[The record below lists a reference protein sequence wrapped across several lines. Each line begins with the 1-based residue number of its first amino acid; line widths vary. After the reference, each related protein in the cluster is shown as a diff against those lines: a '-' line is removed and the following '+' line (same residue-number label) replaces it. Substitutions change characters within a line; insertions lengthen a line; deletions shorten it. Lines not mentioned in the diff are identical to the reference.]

1 MLLNFRSAS
10 SSEAAGYQESAAHID
25 RRERLVTVVA
35 ASLAVLIVA
44 AIAVLMGMA

>member
-1 MLLNFRSAS
+1 MSFEFHSAS
-10 SSEAAGYQESAAHID
+10 QAEPVGDERAGQHTD
-25 RRERLVTVVA
+25 GREQFITVLS

>member
-1 MLLNFRSAS
+1 MSMDFHST
-10 SSEAAGYQESAAHID
+10 AAEPAGPQAVGAYRE
-25 RRERLVTVVA
+25 RRERLVTVLA